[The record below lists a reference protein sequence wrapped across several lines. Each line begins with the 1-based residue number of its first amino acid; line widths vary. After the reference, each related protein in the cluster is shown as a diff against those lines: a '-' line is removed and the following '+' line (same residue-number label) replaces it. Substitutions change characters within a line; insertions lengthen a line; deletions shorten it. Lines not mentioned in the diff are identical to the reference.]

1 MKTFSKCLCC
11 TGLISISQCYM
22 RVVHEIALPSLDGRP
37 AVFPHSEAG
46 SVTAGL
52 GVSGQDGVR
61 VNMGVGPNQA
71 FLQKY

>member
-1 MKTFSKCLCC
+1 MRFLCPL
-11 TGLISISQCYM
+11 G
-22 RVVHEIALPSLDGRP
+22 GGP

-52 GVSGQDGVR
+52 GVSGLDGVR
-61 VNMGVGPNQA
+61 VNRGMGPNQA